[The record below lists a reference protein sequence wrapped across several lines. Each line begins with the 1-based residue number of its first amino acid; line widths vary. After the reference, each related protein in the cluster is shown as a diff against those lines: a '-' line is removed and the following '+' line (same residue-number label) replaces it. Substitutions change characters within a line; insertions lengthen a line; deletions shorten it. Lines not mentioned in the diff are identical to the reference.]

1 MNTSAWGTAQNIV
14 EIIFSFLVF
23 SIFGIVILG
32 NIMKWIAKI
41 SKSKNKF
48 INFFRRPLVIYTI
61 NRTGKALFTIFLVLT
76 ATFLLLRLLPEET
89 YYIHVVNKLPESS
102 KAAYIAR
109 VRSNLGFD
117 KRLIQQLFDY
127 YYKLLPIPKK
137 IGVGLYI
144 DSMTGELTYQSYK
157 TVYTYFDVSLSL
169 QTNVPVLDIIFEK
182 ATVSFLIGIIAVVIE
197 MIIAYPLGVIM
208 AMRKDKIIDKLG
220 KAYTILVDSIPS
232 LVYFLLLLFLF
243 QKFGLSIGFRKDDMK
258 TWIAPIIS
266 LVVAGIP
273 GIAIWVRRYMV
284 DEMNSDYVKF
294 AQAKGLSNNR
304 IMFVHVLR
312 NAVVP
317 LVRTFPSAILFAL
330 TGSYFIENLYSIPG
344 LGQTLIKA
352 VGKQDNNVVL
362 ALVIIYAFISTV
374 SYLIGDILTALADPR
389 VSLTEEE

>member
-1 MNTSAWGTAQNIV
+1 MSTNAWGTAQNIV
-14 EIIFSFLVF
+14 EAVFGFLVF
-23 SIFGIVILG
+23 GILGVVILG

-41 SKSKNKF
+41 SKSKNAF
-48 INFFRRPLVIYTI
+48 INFFRRPLTVYTI

-89 YYIHVVNKLPESS
+89 YYIEVANKLPEASRE
-102 KAAYIAR
+102 AYIAR
-109 VRSNLGFD
+109 VRRDLGFD
-117 KRLIQQLFDY
+117 KRLIEQLFNY
-127 YYKLLPIPKK
+127 YYQLLPIPKK
-137 IGVGLYI
+137 IGVGLHLVPE
-144 DSMTGELTYQSYK
+144 TGELVYDSYK
-157 TVYTYFDVSLSL
+157 TVYTYFGVSFNYQANS
-169 QTNVPVLDIIFEK
+169 PVLDIIFEK
-182 ATVSFLIGIIAVVIE
+182 ATVSFIIGIIAVAIE

-220 KAYTILVDSIPS
+220 KAYTILVDSIPA

-243 QKFGLSIGFRKDDMK
+243 QRLGLSIGFRMDNAK

-266 LVVAGIP
+266 LVIAGIP

-294 AQAKGLSNNR
+294 ARAKGLSNNR

-317 LVRTFPSAILFAL
+317 LVRTFPSAVLFAL

-374 SYLIGDILTALADPR
+374 AYLIGDILTALADPR